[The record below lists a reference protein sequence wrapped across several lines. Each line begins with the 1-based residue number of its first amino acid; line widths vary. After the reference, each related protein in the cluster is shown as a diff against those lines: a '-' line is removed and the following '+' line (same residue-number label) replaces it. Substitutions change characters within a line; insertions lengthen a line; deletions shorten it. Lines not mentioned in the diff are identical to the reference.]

1 MVRWAKEHKT
11 SAWIGAVG
19 IALVGVLALV
29 RLPRSVL
36 LPRPPLRLIVVA
48 EGMGRSQWE
57 MLEEV
62 TKPLERRLSSLPGVA
77 AVGGIESRT
86 SDGSSRLVLETDGGA
101 DLDTLRI
108 DAERRLDAVSGLGLN
123 LSVAVVGES
132 APVAEVKVLG
142 GSAAART
149 ELASK
154 ILAPELSRLPG
165 SGRLELL
172 GLRPLRTVVRPQ
184 AAALAANGL
193 TAADLVVR
201 LQAVGAV
208 VPAGRARDGAQVRPL
223 VVRETVGSLAEL
235 GRVRVAGPRGAT
247 PLSDLAALSSGEVE
261 DGAWFHADGE
271 DGVLVRVF
279 AAPQTEGAELARQV
293 RERVAALAVPTAAA
307 GSRGLR
313 LELLEREIQRGAG
326 SLTVRYTLLGD
337 PTRTE
342 ALRRGRAVEAAV
354 LASFIGV
361 SSGSGDRPRTVHWAA
376 TYQEPRL
383 RSVESQVSE
392 EGEGRI
398 SLAFA
403 GPAGA
408 DDLHRA
414 EERVGRALRALAGDD
429 VLAWIEARSDSPCG
443 SGSRGIEV
451 DATAPTA
458 GQAAALAGRAASEL
472 QERAGWKPLF
482 DPELRGRPGLVLVW
496 DEILLAHVGGDRGI
510 LENQVRA
517 GLGELDAGIVE
528 IPGLEPA
535 IRVEPTLPQELSL
548 LPVRPGPPPSDRVVP
563 LDAVAQVAFRPGPA
577 PILRRDGQ
585 PAVRL
590 LFACSS
596 DRTSSILDLLAAVP
610 RAAGEELHTRS
621 RGRSVGWS
629 WARSK
634 GRK

>member
-1 MVRWAKEHKT
+1 MLRWAREHKT
-11 SAWIGAVG
+11 SAWVGGIG
-19 IALVGVLALV
+19 IALVGVLAFV

-36 LPRPPLRLIVVA
+36 LPRPPLQLIVVA
-48 EGMGRSQWE
+48 DGTGRSQWE

-62 TKPLERRLSSLPGVA
+62 TKPLERRLSSLPGTA
-77 AVGGIESRT
+77 AIESRT
-86 SDGSSRLVLETDGGA
+86 SDGSSRLVLETDGGV

-123 LSVAVVGES
+123 LSVAVVGER
-132 APVAEVKVLG
+132 APVAEVEVTGG

-184 AAALAANGL
+184 AAALAAHGL
-193 TAADLVVR
+193 TAADLVER
-201 LQAVGAV
+201 LRSVGAV

-235 GRVRVAGPRGAT
+235 GRIRVAGPRGAT
-247 PLSDLAALSSGEVE
+247 PLSDLASLESGEVE

-279 AAPQTEGAELARQV
+279 AAPQEDGAELARRV
-293 RERVAALAVPTAAA
+293 RERVAALAATTAAA

-313 LELLEREIQRGAG
+313 LGLLEPALEQGAG
-326 SLTVRYTLLGD
+326 NLTVRYTLLGD
-337 PTRTE
+337 PTREE
-342 ALRRGRAVEAAV
+342 ARRRGQAVEAAV
-354 LASFIGV
+354 LGSFSGASG
-361 SSGSGDRPRTVHWAA
+361 SSGGRSRPVHWAA
-376 TYQEPRL
+376 TYEDPRQ

-392 EGEGRI
+392 DGEGRI
-398 SLAFA
+398 TLAFA
-403 GPAGA
+403 NPTSAA
-408 DDLHRA
+408 DLRSA
-414 EERVGRALRALAGDD
+414 EERVGRALRSLSGDD
-429 VLAWIEARSDSPCG
+429 VLAWIAPRSGTPCA
-443 SGSRGIEV
+443 SAAAGSRGIEI

-458 GQAAALAGRAASEL
+458 AQAAALASRAASEL
-472 QERAGWKPLF
+472 KERAGWKPLF

-535 IRVEPTLPQELSL
+535 IRVEPTLPHELSL
-548 LPVRPGPPPSDRVVP
+548 LPVRPGPPSSDRVVP

-590 LFACSS
+590 LFACPGSGRAS
-596 DRTSSILDLLAAVP
+596 AVLDLLAAVP

-621 RGRSVGWS
+621 PGRNRG
-629 WARSK
+629 
-634 GRK
+634 